1 MKQKFYHYPEVEDIS
16 LNACNVFDLDDS
28 FTEKRLE
35 ILFELEKSDNEEET
49 LIEFYISL
57 KNQFPMIVLDGLFIL
72 SKAIEKHKCIFDYF
86 KKNKNK
92 LEWVKEYYLDFF
104 DDKGNMTQNLAAII
118 SKHPDLFQV
127 IESQFINKLEI

>member
-1 MKQKFYHYPEVEDIS
+1 
-16 LNACNVFDLDDS
+16 
-28 FTEKRLE
+28 
-35 ILFELEKSDNEEET
+35 
-49 LIEFYISL
+49 
-57 KNQFPMIVLDGLFIL
+57 MIVLDGLFIL
-72 SKAIEKHKCIFDYF
+72 SKAIEKHKSIFDYF